1 MKRKKIGMLLAV
13 AVTAAAAAGCGSAD
27 TAGGRGAGNQTSV
40 EDVLQAGIAKAEADE
55 GTGADQNAGTGAGEG
70 TDQKAGAGVDQNAA
84 SAEDG
89 QRQIGPDSNAPK
101 PVEEA
106 GADSTLSTT
115 EGVDVDLTTMSTT
128 MIYSEVYN
136 MLCESDKYEGK
147 KIRMEGDFSIFYD
160 EATGNTY
167 YSCIIQDATAC
178 CSQGLEF
185 VLKDSYSYPEDY
197 PKDGEEITVTG
208 VFETY
213 MEGEDR
219 YCRLRDAEL
228 G

>member
-1 MKRKKIGMLLAV
+1 MKRKRIGILLAV
-13 AVTAAAAAGCGSAD
+13 AVTTAAAGCGSSD

-40 EDVLQAGIAKAEADE
+40 EDVLQAGIAKAEAD
-55 GTGADQNAGTGAGEG
+55 AGTGAGTDQNAGARAG
-70 TDQKAGAGVDQNAA
+70 TDQNAGAGA
-84 SAEDG
+84 DG
-89 QRQIGPDSNAPK
+89 QRQSGPDSNAPK
-101 PVEEA
+101 PVEED
-106 GADSTLSTT
+106 GAHRVLSTT
-115 EGVDVDLTTMSTT
+115 EGIDVDLTTMSTT

-136 MLCESDKYEGK
+136 MLCEPENYEGK
-147 KIRMEGDFSIFYD
+147 IIKMDGTFSVFYD
-160 EATGNTY
+160 EGMGNTY

-197 PKDGEEITVTG
+197 PKEGGEITVAG

-213 MEGEDR
+213 MEGEDM

-228 G
+228 V